1 VKGVNIS
8 QEIKNLWTK
17 VSDNKGED
25 MITVQEFLEEQESMA
40 MANPKEI
47 VNTVSSLKNESLKLG
62 ETQLGLKYYAEAKM
76 MESTV
81 MPLVN
86 ESVAAQ
92 IEDGM
97 IDLQRKAVTLVGA
110 ALKNLVIKRNKQL
123 EEIRQVNTT
132 LNKVAGG
139 LKGIKKLFKKIDNE
153 QSKLFD
159 TVDTVSLSSGPKV
172 DREMLEVAAEQWKKD
187 LAAVNGQSSQGTQVK
202 P

>member
-8 QEIKNLWTK
+8 QEIKNLWIK

-25 MITVQEFLEEQESMA
+25 MVTVQEFLEEQESMA
-40 MANPKEI
+40 IANPKEI
-47 VNTVSSLKNESLKLG
+47 VNAVSSLKNESLKLG

-76 MESTV
+76 MESNV

-110 ALKNLVIKRNKQL
+110 ALKNLVVKRNKQL
-123 EEIRQVNTT
+123 EEIQQVNTT
-132 LNKVAGG
+132 LSKVAGG
-139 LKGIKKLFKKIDNE
+139 LKGIKKLFKKINNE

-187 LAAVNGQSSQGTQVK
+187 LAMLNSQSSQGAQVK

>member
-1 VKGVNIS
+1 MNIS

>member
-1 VKGVNIS
+1 
-8 QEIKNLWTK
+8 
-17 VSDNKGED
+17 
-25 MITVQEFLEEQESMA
+25 
-40 MANPKEI
+40 
-47 VNTVSSLKNESLKLG
+47 
-62 ETQLGLKYYAEAKM
+62 M
-76 MESTV
+76 MESNV

-139 LKGIKKLFKKIDNE
+139 LKGIKKLFKKINNE

-187 LAAVNGQSSQGTQVK
+187 LAAFNGQSSQGAQVK

>member
-1 VKGVNIS
+1 MNIS

-62 ETQLGLKYYAEAKM
+62 ETQLGLKYYTEAKM